1 MLRGTIRQGPTGTLG
16 NQTGKEEK
24 EKARTTAKAKM
35 AKPMGKVTI
44 RPSLR
49 GIAQTLLA
57 THRTTTPTLGSAASA
72 GPSVLPWKR
81 QAQWAM
87 GKAHRAATR
96 YYRARME

>member
-1 MLRGTIRQGPTGTLG
+1 MLRGTIWQGPTGNPG
-16 NQTGKEEK
+16 NQTGEEEK

-49 GIAQTLLA
+49 GIAQTLHA
-57 THRTTTPTLGSAASA
+57 TLRITTPTLGGAASA
-72 GPSVLPWKR
+72 GPSVLPRKR
-81 QAQWAM
+81 QAQLAM

-96 YYRARME
+96 YYRAKMG